1 MNAFAEE
8 FLDRQAHRWNP
19 RTRKTNSRIVRENI
33 LLTFGN
39 LTVDAI
45 TVKHVGDWFAA
56 LSERPGIANRAV
68 PVPSML
74 MRMAGLWGYRVHNSN
89 PCKSTRHYKMK
100 PKERYLTPYEIA
112 RLNALLTRDEF
123 WCSKVVAIVRL
134 LMLTRCHKSECSD
147 YLRRDSSTG
156 CGPQAAR
163 SAHSVTRQ
171 APNRSGNRP
180 RITAR
185 QPRTSATRRSSRRTA
200 SRRVTPAGVRARGWL
215 SSAAAATP
223 ARSASSTSASSS
235 TRVPVRW
242 AAKQSGSREKVCG
255 TLRQYQRAIFAGP
268 QGVYR
273 L

>member
-33 LLTFGN
+33 LLAFGN

-89 PCKSTRHYKMK
+89 PCKSTRHCKMK

-112 RLNALLTRDEF
+112 RLNALLTRDPRRYWNQHVELGHIIEIPQQDGHPIITACELNSRF
-123 WCSKVVAIVRL
+123 RAPEIVRIHNCIPSRANANEPYCAGDRLSL
-134 LMLTRCHKSECSD
+134 LIFQRLWHLNEIGMRESLYQSW
-147 YLRRDSSTG
+147 
-156 CGPQAAR
+156 
-163 SAHSVTRQ
+163 
-171 APNRSGNRP
+171 
-180 RITAR
+180 
-185 QPRTSATRRSSRRTA
+185 SATEQRSVQTWMKN
-200 SRRVTPAGVRARGWL
+200 RGSCQRPL
-215 SSAAAATP
+215 SSLP
-223 ARSASSTSASSS
+223 PGHLPR
-235 TRVPVRW
+235 
-242 AAKQSGSREKVCG
+242 
-255 TLRQYQRAIFAGP
+255 FF
-268 QGVYR
+268 
-273 L
+273 